1 MVPNFTGTNSNNTFN
16 FLYLM
21 ENKKIV
27 ECRIT
32 PPKGLFE
39 IDNLP
44 KIFVKLE
51 GETDEKYVLEFY
63 PDEISFSPE
72 EVIGKTII
80 EVHNLKFRK
89 DKVYLQSNERIHYL

>member
-1 MVPNFTGTNSNNTFN
+1 MVPYFTGTNSDYTFN
-16 FLYLM
+16 FLYIM

-39 IDNLP
+39 PDNLP

-51 GETDEKYVLEFY
+51 GETDEQYVLEFY

-72 EVIGKTII
+72 EIIGKTII
-80 EVHNLKFRK
+80 EVHTLKFKK
-89 DKVYLQSNERIHYL
+89 DKLYLQS

>member
-1 MVPNFTGTNSNNTFN
+1 
-16 FLYLM
+16 M

-39 IDNLP
+39 VDNLP

-51 GETDEKYVLEFY
+51 GEDEEQYVLEFY
-63 PDEISFSPE
+63 PDEISFTPE
-72 EVIGKTII
+72 EIIGKTII
-80 EVHNLKFRK
+80 EVHTLKFKK
-89 DKVYLQSNERIHYL
+89 DRLYLQS